1 MPPTRAA
8 APIPAGVSR
17 PGQVRLLIALALPL
31 LIAAAIAGCGDQ
43 ASAPA
48 ASTSAPTTAPQVMV
62 HSTATVAP
70 GQKIPDPKEGA
81 EDTAYAPGVTPQFL
95 VNLKDS
101 TKDKTIARYAFA
113 VSHAADLS
121 KIPCYCGCALY
132 QHAHTS
138 LQSCYMR
145 SIGPDGKIVY
155 TDHSTSCDIC
165 TGEVDFMMQVAAGT
179 PLPAIRDAIHKKFGY
194 TNVWTDTPPIQ

>member
-1 MPPTRAA
+1 MPPPGAA
-8 APIPAGVSR
+8 APVPASASR

-31 LIAAAIAGCGDQ
+31 LIAVAIAGCGDQ
-43 ASAPA
+43 TGAPA
-48 ASTSAPTTAPQVMV
+48 ASQNAPQVMV

-70 GQKIPDPKEGA
+70 GQRVPDPKEGA

-95 VNLKDS
+95 LNIKDS

-132 QHAHTS
+132 QHANTS

-145 SIGPDGKIVY
+145 SVGPDGKVVY

-165 TGEVDFMMQVAAGT
+165 SGEVDLMMQVAPGT
-179 PLPAIRDAIHKKFGY
+179 SLTAIRQAIHQKFGY

>member
-1 MPPTRAA
+1 MSPTRPA
-8 APIPAGVSR
+8 APIPAGVSHS
-17 PGQVRLLIALALPL
+17 GQVRLLIALALPL
-31 LIAAAIAGCGDQ
+31 LIAVAIAGCGDQ

-81 EDTAYAPGVTPQFL
+81 EDTAYAPDVTPQFL

-113 VSHAADLS
+113 VSHAADLRQ
-121 KIPCYCGCALY
+121 IPCYCGCALY

-165 TGEVDFMMQVAAGT
+165 TGEVDFMMQVAPNT
-179 PLPAIRDAIHKKFGY
+179 PVSAIRQAIHKKFGY

>member
-1 MPPTRAA
+1 LNMSP
-8 APIPAGVSR
+8 PIPAGARR

-31 LIAAAIAGCGDQ
+31 LIAVAIAGCGDQ
-43 ASAPA
+43 AGAPA
-48 ASTSAPTTAPQVMV
+48 ASQSAPQVIV

-70 GQKIPDPKEGA
+70 GQKVPDPKEGA
-81 EDTAYAPGVTPQFL
+81 EDTAYAPDVTPQFL

-101 TKDKTIARYAFA
+101 TKDKTTARYAFA

-121 KIPCYCGCALY
+121 KMPCYCGCALY

-138 LQSCYMR
+138 LQSCYIR
-145 SIGPDGKIVY
+145 SIGADGTVVY

-165 TGEVDFMMQVAAGT
+165 TGEVDLMMQVAPNT
-179 PLPAIRDAIHKKFGY
+179 PLTAIRQAIHQKFGY
-194 TNVWTDTPPIQ
+194 TNVWTDTPPIE

>member
-1 MPPTRAA
+1 MFPPRAA
-8 APIPAGVSR
+8 APILAGASR
-17 PGQVRLLIALALPL
+17 PRQVRLLIALALPL
-31 LIAAAIAGCGDQ
+31 LIAIAIAGCGDQ
-43 ASAPA
+43 AGAPA
-48 ASTSAPTTAPQVMV
+48 ASTSAPQVMV

-70 GQKIPDPKEGA
+70 GQKVPDPKEGA

-95 VNLKDS
+95 VNLKDN

-145 SIGPDGKIVY
+145 SVGPDGTIVY

-165 TGEVDFMMQVAAGT
+165 TGEVDLMMQVAPNT

>member
-1 MPPTRAA
+1 MFPPT
-8 APIPAGVSR
+8 PAGARR

-31 LIAAAIAGCGDQ
+31 LIAVAIAGCGDQ
-43 ASAPA
+43 AGAPA
-48 ASTSAPTTAPQVMV
+48 APTSAPQVMV

-70 GQKIPDPKEGA
+70 GQKVPDPKEGA

-145 SIGPDGKIVY
+145 SIGADGTIVY

-165 TGEVDFMMQVAAGT
+165 TGEVDLMMQVAPNT
-179 PLPAIRDAIHKKFGY
+179 PLTAIRQAIHQKFGY
-194 TNVWTDTPPIQ
+194 TNVWTDTPPIE

>member
-1 MPPTRAA
+1 MNMSP
-8 APIPAGVSR
+8 PIPAGAR
-17 PGQVRLLIALALPL
+17 HPGQVRLLIALALPL
-31 LIAAAIAGCGDQ
+31 LIAVAIAGCGDQ
-43 ASAPA
+43 AGAPA
-48 ASTSAPTTAPQVMV
+48 ASQNAPQVMV

-70 GQKIPDPKEGA
+70 GQRVPDPKEGA

-121 KIPCYCGCALY
+121 KMPCYCGCALY

-138 LQSCYMR
+138 LQSCYIR
-145 SIGPDGKIVY
+145 SIGADGKIVY

-165 TGEVDFMMQVAAGT
+165 TGEVDLMMQVAPNT
-179 PLPAIRDAIHKKFGY
+179 PLTAIRQAIHQKFGY
-194 TNVWTDTPPIQ
+194 TNVWTDTPPIE

>member
-1 MPPTRAA
+1 MFPPT
-8 APIPAGVSR
+8 PAGARR

-31 LIAAAIAGCGDQ
+31 LIAVAIAGCGDQ
-43 ASAPA
+43 AGAPA
-48 ASTSAPTTAPQVMV
+48 APTSAPQIMV

-70 GQKIPDPKEGA
+70 GQREPDPKEGA

-145 SIGPDGKIVY
+145 SIGADGTIVY

-165 TGEVDFMMQVAAGT
+165 TGEVDLMMQVAPNT
-179 PLPAIRDAIHKKFGY
+179 PLTAIRQAIHQKFGY
-194 TNVWTDTPPIQ
+194 TNVWTDTPPIE

>member
-1 MPPTRAA
+1 MNMSP
-8 APIPAGVSR
+8 PIPAGARR

-31 LIAAAIAGCGDQ
+31 LIAVAIAGCGDQ
-43 ASAPA
+43 AGAPA
-48 ASTSAPTTAPQVMV
+48 ASQNAPQVMV

-70 GQKIPDPKEGA
+70 GQRVPDPKEGA

-121 KIPCYCGCALY
+121 KMPCYCGCALY

-138 LQSCYMR
+138 LQSCYIR
-145 SIGPDGKIVY
+145 SIGADGKIVY

-165 TGEVDFMMQVAAGT
+165 TGEVDLMMQVAPNT
-179 PLPAIRDAIHKKFGY
+179 PLTAIRQAIHQKFGY
-194 TNVWTDTPPIQ
+194 TNVWTDTPPIE

>member
-1 MPPTRAA
+1 MNMFPPT
-8 APIPAGVSR
+8 PAGARR

-31 LIAAAIAGCGDQ
+31 LIAVAIAGCGDQ
-43 ASAPA
+43 AGAPA
-48 ASTSAPTTAPQVMV
+48 APTSAPQIMV

-70 GQKIPDPKEGA
+70 GQKVPDPKEGA

-145 SIGPDGKIVY
+145 SIGADGTIVY

-165 TGEVDFMMQVAAGT
+165 TGEVDLMMQVAPNT
-179 PLPAIRDAIHKKFGY
+179 PLTAIRQAIHQKFGY
-194 TNVWTDTPPIQ
+194 TNVWTDTPPIE